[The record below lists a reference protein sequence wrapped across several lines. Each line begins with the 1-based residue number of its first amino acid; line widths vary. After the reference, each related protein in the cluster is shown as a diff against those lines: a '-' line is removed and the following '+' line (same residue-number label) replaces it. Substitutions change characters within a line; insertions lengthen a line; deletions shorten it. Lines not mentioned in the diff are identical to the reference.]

1 MKKLKGPATL
11 AFSYVAKSGRNL
23 ISLFI
28 RLFCPVKKRRILL
41 WSYFFKQYSCNPRAL
56 TEYLLENYPEYE
68 IYWAFRSKVKTDGID
83 KRIKCVRF
91 RSMKYLHAVNTAE
104 FLITN
109 CRTAPYGIYW
119 HKRPGQKYLML
130 WHGGVALKK
139 IEKDVADKL
148 SYKYNNMM
156 HEDSQVCDL
165 MISGCR
171 RQTELI
177 KSSFYYDGEILECGT
192 PRNDILFD
200 KSRHIKIKET
210 VLKYFDIPQNHK
222 IILYAPTF
230 RKPATIEPYR
240 IDWKSVIPE
249 IKNALKA
256 EEVTILLR
264 LHPNLIGR
272 FDTSSLITC
281 DGVKDATLYHDM
293 HELMCVSDVLITDY
307 SSSMFDMMLLD
318 RPCILYATDI
328 DNYDRGYYFNLREM
342 PFPLATSQDELIQRL
357 REFNLKQYK
366 DACNDFDK
374 REIQFTEKG
383 DSSKALAQWIKKH
396 SF

>member
-1 MKKLKGPATL
+1 MKKLKGPLTL
-11 AFSYVAKSGRNL
+11 GFSYVAKSGRNL

-28 RLFCPVKKRRILL
+28 RLFCPVKKKRILF
-41 WSYFFKQYSCNPRAL
+41 WAYFFKQYSCNPRAL
-56 TEYLLENYPEYE
+56 TEYLLEHYPDYE
-68 IYWAFRSKVKTDGID
+68 IYRAFRSKVDISGVD

-91 RSMKYLHAVNTAE
+91 RSMEYLKVVNTAE

-156 HEDSQVCDL
+156 HRDSEVCDL

-171 RQTELI
+171 RQTDLI
-177 KSSFYYDGEILECGT
+177 KSSFYYDGEILERGT
-192 PRNDILFD
+192 PRNDIFFD
-200 KSRHIKIKET
+200 LDKHKEIRKT
-210 VLKYFDIPQNHK
+210 VLGYFDIPEDHK
-222 IILYAPTF
+222 IVLYAPTF

-240 IDWKSVIPE
+240 IDWKAVIPA
-249 IKNALKA
+249 IRSALKS
-256 EEVTILLR
+256 EKVTVLLR

-272 FDTSSLITC
+272 FDTSSLLTAPE
-281 DGVKDATLYHDM
+281 VKDATLYHDM
-293 HELMCVSDVLITDY
+293 HELLCVSDMLFTDY

-318 RPCILYATDI
+318 RPCLIYAPDI
-328 DNYDRGYYFNLREM
+328 EKYDRGYYFNFKDL
-342 PFPLATSQDELIQRL
+342 PFPLATSQEELVQRL
-357 REFNLKQYK
+357 KEFDIEKYK
-366 DACNDFDK
+366 KACKDFDDLHV
-374 REIQFTEKG
+374 RFVEKG
-383 DSSKALAQWIKKH
+383 EGCKAIAEWMKKE
-396 SF
+396 

>member
-1 MKKLKGPATL
+1 MKKLKGPVTL
-11 AFSYVAKSGRNL
+11 VFSYVAKSGRNL

-41 WSYFFKQYSCNPRAL
+41 WSYYFKQYSCNPRAL

-83 KRIKCVRF
+83 ERIKCVRF
-91 RSMKYLHAVNTAE
+91 RSMKYLLAVNTAE

-156 HEDSQVCDL
+156 HKDSQVCDL

-200 KSRHIKIKET
+200 KSRHVKIKET
-210 VLKYFDIPQNHK
+210 VLKSFDIPQTHK

-256 EEVTILLR
+256 EEVTVLLR

-281 DGVKDATLYHDM
+281 AGVKDATLYHDM
-293 HELMCVSDVLITDY
+293 HELLCVSDVLITDY

-357 REFNLKQYK
+357 REFDLEQYK
-366 DACNDFDK
+366 DECRDFDR

-396 SF
+396 S